1 MRNTSDPITKEN
13 SNVMNAQGGEKK
25 VMKKILSV
33 ALSTAMAFSMFASVA
48 FGDTAVS
55 PQQQFDAL
63 KAKGIFNG
71 YPDGTAGLDK
81 DMTRAEFAK
90 VITKLLGLKEI
101 TGTLSYTD
109 KNYTAKNWA
118 VPYIE
123 AVTAAGIMEGKNV
136 EKKIFDFNGKV
147 TVSEMATIL
156 TRALDLEIPAE
167 TNNTAPAW
175 AKGYVQAAINA
186 GLVDANTN
194 FTANASRELLVGAA
208 YAIDEAQSLKVS
220 SYTVTEGG
228 KVVEF
233 KISDG
238 ETVKVTLDKALEANK
253 ETEVKFTYKE
263 KSFTEKV
270 TYVVEAATKVQSASS
285 VNLKEVDVAFDGK
298 VDKATATDKA
308 NYSVDGG
315 AKIVKSVTLLE
326 DGKTARVLLNES
338 SRFVQGTSYKVV
350 VKNVKSSTGT
360 TVPQGEVSFTS
371 ADNVLPTV
379 TEVKALGTK
388 VIKVTFSEPIK
399 APVSSNFQLDDKAYV
414 GNVTLG
420 ANDREVILRDYTGTI
435 SEGAHK
441 LTASMIED
449 YAGLKSLASTTDFT
463 VAVDN
468 EGPKVT
474 EITATLEK
482 VTVTFDEEID
492 PQTVNSESFY
502 WLSGTTKKVGKATQI
517 SGNVYEVDFTEN
529 RLPGYETTLYVDVKD
544 YSGNANATK
553 EHKVTA
559 SVDLVQPKL
568 IDVSYGTEVANRL
581 TVRFDK
587 AVTADDIKYFTVTK
601 GSDNIPVRSV
611 SVASGSDNKVFN
623 VEFYSNLES
632 GTYNLKV
639 SGVQDK
645 TALKNTMTPYEG
657 TFVASDSAAPALTA
671 ANIDVNETGV
681 NKRVALTFNKAIDLS
696 TLGAKA
702 NYYIGFKKNGTGE
715 LQEIALPAEVSL
727 NVSNGG
733 KTVILVFPETIQ
745 GTDVSFPSTIEY
757 VSVVGLKS
765 TTGQATGYIN
775 TKTVLSG
782 TGLDATP
789 FNTATGTQKDSRT
802 VEVSFNLPVASA
814 TASDFAI
821 AGTSVSSVSVSDN
834 KVTLKTTSDINANS
848 AVTINSNNALQ
859 TYAGNKYI
867 GSLSV
872 ATTGQ
877 VSPKIDESALNDDDK
892 IILVGNKFEIPFT
905 TNLDTSV
912 QNELGAQLRIVR
924 ADATSD
930 RLSAINDYTTTVS
943 GNKIVVT
950 VSKPN
955 PSGYAYLVNVTEDA
969 TLIRNSADHSKFAA
983 KSSVYR
989 TTESTTAV
997 ATGVTFGTASI
1008 TTPGVAST
1016 TGTAEVNALTIVNPA
1031 STAAGNITVSLTEGA
1046 NPAATQLVSVGL
1058 NNTPAQVASAI
1069 VTQASFTGY
1078 TLTIDPANPARVLF
1092 TAATP
1097 AADKAVTIS
1106 VADTGTTGVGTPSG
1120 TEVTTG
1126 VAPTTGTPQVVTLPV
1141 THAATAN
1148 GSVIVTFNN
1157 GTTPTT
1163 VTVPVT
1169 NGEAANVV
1177 ALKIAN
1183 AFNLAD
1189 YTVSANNANVVFTA
1203 NAPAANNAAVTV
1215 TAN

>member
-1 MRNTSDPITKEN
+1 MRNTSDPIKEN
-13 SNVMNAQGGEKK
+13 SNVMNTQGGEKK

-63 KAKGIFNG
+63 KAKGIFTG

-167 TNNTAPAW
+167 TNNSAADW

-186 GLVDANTN
+186 GLIDSKAN
-194 FTANASRELLVGAA
+194 FGANASRELLVGAA
-208 YAIDEAQSLKVS
+208 YAIDQAQSLKVTKYEVS
-220 SYTVTEGG
+220 EGG
-228 KVVEF
+228 KVVTF
-233 KISDG
+233 TISDG

-253 ETEVKFTYKE
+253 ETEVKFTYKD

-315 AKIVKSVTLLE
+315 SKNIKSVTLLS

-338 SRFVQGTSYKVV
+338 SRFVQGTTYKVV

-360 TVPQGEVSFTS
+360 VVPQGEVSFTS

-399 APVSSNFQLDDKAYV
+399 TPASSNFQLDDKAYV

-441 LTASMIED
+441 LTVSMIED

-559 SVDLVQPKL
+559 TVDLVQPKL
-568 IDVSYGTEVANRL
+568 IDASYGTEVSNRL

-587 AVTADDIKYFTVTK
+587 AVDADDIKYYTVKK
-601 GSDNIPVRSV
+601 GNDTIQVRNVTRESD
-611 SVASGSDNKVFN
+611 KVFN
-623 VEFYSNLES
+623 LEFYKTPLDS
-632 GTYNLKV
+632 GTYSLKV

-657 TFVASDSAAPALTA
+657 TFVASDSAAPALKA
-671 ANIDVNETGV
+671 ANVDVNAVGV
-681 NKRVALTFNKAIDLS
+681 NKKVALTFDKEIDLA
-696 TLGAKA
+696 TLNNRS
-702 NYYIGFKKNGTGE
+702 NYYIGFKKNGTGD
-715 LQEIALPAEVSL
+715 LQEIVLPAEVTL
-727 NVSNGG
+727 NVSNNG

-745 GTDVSFPSTIEY
+745 GTEVVFPNSVEF

-765 TTGQATGYIN
+765 KTGQSTGYI
-775 TKTVLSG
+775 KTSTLTGGSVL
-782 TGLDATP
+782 TQKTL
-789 FNTATGTQKDSRT
+789 NTATAERKDART
-802 VEVSFNLPVASA
+802 VEVTFNLPIANAS
-814 TASDFAI
+814 ASDFNVG
-821 AGTSVSSVSVSDN
+821 GTSVSSVSIDDN
-834 KVTLKTTSDINANS
+834 KVTLKTNTDTSLDSKVNIADNHS
-848 AVTINSNNALQ
+848 IQS
-859 TYAGNKYI
+859 YAGNKYS
-867 GSLSV
+867 GVKQLTPS
-872 ATTGQ
+872 GF
-877 VSPKIDESALNDDDK
+877 VSPKIDESLLPTNK
-892 IILVGNKFEIPFT
+892 IIKQAGGKFVIPFT
-905 TNLDTSV
+905 TNLDSSV
-912 QNELGAQLRIVR
+912 QRELAANLKVV
-924 ADATSD
+924 
-930 RLSAINDYTTTVS
+930 SANDEGTLVPFKDYNTTVED
-943 GNKIVVT
+943 NNIVVT
-950 VSKPN
+950 ITSPT
-955 PSGYAYLVNVTEDA
+955 GFAYLVNVTKDA
-969 TLIRNSADHSKFAA
+969 TLIRNVDAITKHAEE
-983 KSSVYR
+983 SSVYR
-989 TTESTTAV
+989 TTENGTAAV
-997 ATGVTFGTASI
+997 TGVTFSPATI
-1008 TTPGVAST
+1008 TTAGQAST
-1016 TGTAEVNALTIVNPA
+1016 TGTSEVNQVTIANPA
-1031 STAAGNITVSLTEGA
+1031 TVAGDITVSLTEGT
-1046 NPAATQLVSVGL
+1046 NPVVNEDVTVGL
-1058 NNTPAQVASAI
+1058 NATPAQVASAI
-1069 VTQASFTGY
+1069 VAQASFTGY
-1078 TLTIDPANPARVLF
+1078 TLTVDPTNPARVLF
-1092 TAATP
+1092 TSAP
-1097 AADKAVTIS
+1097 AADKTVTIN
-1106 VADTGTTGVGTPSG
+1106 VADPNTTGVGTATG
-1120 TEVTTG
+1120 GQVTAG
-1126 VAPTTGTPQVVTLPV
+1126 VAPTNGTPQVVTLPV
-1141 THAATAN
+1141 LTGATTN
-1148 GSVIVTFNN
+1148 GSVKVTFTD

-1163 VTVPVT
+1163 KVVTV
-1169 NGEAANVV
+1169 NAGEASNVI

-1183 AFNLAD
+1183 AFNLTN
-1189 YTVSANNANVVFTA
+1189 YTVSSNNSNVVFTA
-1203 NAPAANNAAVTV
+1203 NAPAANNVAVTV

>member
-1 MRNTSDPITKEN
+1 MRNTSDPIKEN
-13 SNVMNAQGGEKK
+13 SNVMNTQGGEKK

-63 KAKGIFNG
+63 KAKGIFSG

-167 TNNTAPAW
+167 TNNNAADW

-186 GLVDANTN
+186 GLIDSKAN
-194 FTANASRELLVGAA
+194 FGANASRELLVGAA
-208 YAIDEAQSLKVS
+208 YAIDQAQSLKVTKYEVS
-220 SYTVTEGG
+220 EGG
-228 KVVEF
+228 KVVTF
-233 KISDG
+233 TISDG

-253 ETEVKFTYKE
+253 ETEVKFTYKD

-270 TYVVEAATKVQSASS
+270 TYVVEAATKVQSATST
-285 VNLKEVDVAFDGK
+285 NLKEVEVAFDGK

-315 AKIVKSVTLLE
+315 SKIVKSVTLLA

-338 SRFVQGTSYKVV
+338 SRFVQGTTYKVV

-360 TVPQGEVSFTS
+360 VVPQGEVSFTS

-399 APVSSNFQLDDKAYV
+399 APASSNFQLDDKAYV

-441 LTASMIED
+441 LTTSMIED

-559 SVDLVQPKL
+559 SVDLIQPKL
-568 IDVSYGTEVANRL
+568 IDASYGTEVANRL

-587 AVTADDIKYFTVTK
+587 AVTADDIKYYTVKK
-601 GSDNIPVRSV
+601 GSDDIAVRNV
-611 SVASGSDNKVFN
+611 TVASGSDSKVFN
-623 VEFYSNLES
+623 IEFYSNLDS

-657 TFVASDSAAPALTA
+657 TFVASDSAAPALKA
-671 ANIDVNETGV
+671 ANIDVNESGV
-681 NKRVALTFNKAIDLS
+681 NKRVALTFDKAIDLS
-696 TLGAKA
+696 TLGNKA
-702 NYYIGFKKNGTGE
+702 NYYIGFKKNGTGQ

-727 NVSNGG
+727 NVNNGG
-733 KTVILVFPETIQ
+733 KTVVLVFPETIQ
-745 GTDVSFPSTIEY
+745 GSEVAFPETVEY

-775 TKTVLSG
+775 TKTVLNNA
-782 TGLDATP
+782 GLNATP

-802 VEVSFNLPVASA
+802 VEVAFNLPVVNA
-814 TASDFAI
+814 TASDFAV
-821 AGTSVSSVSVSDN
+821 AGTTVSSVSISDN

-859 TYAGNKYI
+859 TYAGNKYT
-867 GSLSV
+867 GPLSV

-877 VSPKIDESALNDDDK
+877 VSPKIDESALTDNTIK
-892 IILVGNKFEIPFT
+892 LVGNKFEIPFT
-905 TNLDTSV
+905 TNLDASV
-912 QNELGAQLRIVR
+912 QSELGAQLRIVR

-930 RLSAINDYTTTVS
+930 RLSAINDYTTTVD

-950 VSKPN
+950 VSKANPN
-955 PSGYAYLVNVTEDA
+955 GYAYLVNVTEDA
-969 TLIRNSADHSKFAA
+969 TLIRNSVDPSKFAA

-989 TTESTTAV
+989 TTESTTPVSPGVTTTPVSQVAAGTAGNAGTQEVQTLTIATAPNAIGNLTIGGATVAV
-997 ATGVTFGTASI
+997 DPAVETTPDAVAAKIKNTTIAGYTSTVAGNVVTFTATTVGNKADIVATYAATGVTGTVDEVTAGTDASAGTKQVVKVTAS
-1008 TTPGVAST
+1008 A
-1016 TGTAEVNALTIVNPA
+1016 A
-1031 STAAGNITVSLTEGA
+1031 TAAGTIKVNFKDDAASAGTTVNVSVANGDTASVVAAKIASAFSNLNGYDVTNNGADVIFTADTAAASKTITV
-1046 NPAATQLVSVGL
+1046 
-1058 NNTPAQVASAI
+1058 
-1069 VTQASFTGY
+1069 
-1078 TLTIDPANPARVLF
+1078 
-1092 TAATP
+1092 
-1097 AADKAVTIS
+1097 
-1106 VADTGTTGVGTPSG
+1106 TT
-1120 TEVTTG
+1120 
-1126 VAPTTGTPQVVTLPV
+1126 
-1141 THAATAN
+1141 N
-1148 GSVIVTFNN
+1148 
-1157 GTTPTT
+1157 
-1163 VTVPVT
+1163 
-1169 NGEAANVV
+1169 
-1177 ALKIAN
+1177 
-1183 AFNLAD
+1183 
-1189 YTVSANNANVVFTA
+1189 
-1203 NAPAANNAAVTV
+1203 
-1215 TAN
+1215 

>member
-315 AKIVKSVTLLE
+315 SKNIKSVTLLS

-338 SRFVQGTSYKVV
+338 SRFVQGTTYKVA

-360 TVPQGEVSFTS
+360 VVPQGEVSFTS

-399 APVSSNFQLDDKAYV
+399 TPASSNFQLDDKAYV

-441 LTASMIED
+441 LTVSMIED

-463 VAVDN
+463 VAVDT

-529 RLPGYETTLYVDVKD
+529 RLPGYETSLYVDVKD

-559 SVDLVQPKL
+559 TVDLVQPKL
-568 IDVSYGTEVANRL
+568 IDASYGTEVANHL

-587 AVTADDIKYFTVTK
+587 AVDAADVKYFTVKK
-601 GSDNIPVRSV
+601 GNDTVQVRSV
-611 SVASGSDNKVFN
+611 KRESDKVFN
-623 VEFYSNLES
+623 LEFYKTPLDS
-632 GTYNLKV
+632 GTYSLKV
-639 SGVQDK
+639 SGVQDL

-657 TFVASDSAAPALTA
+657 TFVASDSAAPALKAT
-671 ANIDVNETGV
+671 NVDVNAVGV
-681 NKRVALTFNKAIDLS
+681 NKKVALTFDKEIDLA
-696 TLGAKA
+696 TLNNRA
-702 NYYIGFKKNGTGE
+702 NYYIGFKKNGTGD
-715 LQEIALPAEVSL
+715 LQEIVLPAEVTL
-727 NVSNGG
+727 NVSNNG

-745 GTDVSFPSTIEY
+745 GTEVNFPGSVEF

-765 TTGQATGYIN
+765 KTGQSTGYI
-775 TKTVLSG
+775 KTSTLTGGSVLSQKV
-782 TGLDATP
+782 LD
-789 FNTATGTQKDSRT
+789 TATAERKDART
-802 VEVSFNLPVASA
+802 VEVTFNLPIANA
-814 TASDFAI
+814 TASDFNVG
-821 AGTSVSSVSVSDN
+821 GTSVSSVSIDDN
-834 KVTLKTTSDINANS
+834 KVTLKTNSDTALDSKVNIS
-848 AVTINSNNALQ
+848 SNHSIQ
-859 TYAGNKYI
+859 SYAGNKY
-867 GSLSV
+867 
-872 ATTGQ
+872 TGAVQ
-877 VSPKIDESALNDDDK
+877 LTPVGFVSPKIDESLLPTDK
-892 IILVGNKFEIPFT
+892 IIKQAGGKFVIPFT
-905 TNLDTSV
+905 TNLDNSV
-912 QNELGAQLRIVR
+912 QRELAANLKIVS
-924 ADATSD
+924 ASD
-930 RLSAINDYTTTVS
+930 DETLVPFKDYNTTVEA
-943 GNKIVVT
+943 NTIVVT
-950 VSKPN
+950 ITN
-955 PSGYAYLVNVTEDA
+955 PTGFAYLVNVAKDA
-969 TLIRNSADHSKFAA
+969 TLIRNADAISKFAA
-983 KSSVYR
+983 ESSVYR
-989 TTESTTAV
+989 TTENGQAAV
-997 ATGVTFGTASI
+997 TGVEFGTAST

-1016 TGTAEVNALTIVNPA
+1016 TGTAEVNALTIVNPV
-1031 STAAGNITVSLTEGA
+1031 TNAGVITVSLTEGA
-1046 NPAATQLVSVGL
+1046 NPAVTQPVTVGL
-1058 NNTPAQVASAI
+1058 NDTAAQVASAI
-1069 VTQASFTGY
+1069 VDDASFTGY
-1078 TLTIDPANPARVLF
+1078 TLTVDPTNNTRVLF
-1092 TAATP
+1092 TAAAP

-1106 VADTGTTGVGTPSG
+1106 VADTGTTGVGTPTG
-1120 TEVTTG
+1120 IEVTKG

-1148 GSVIVTFNN
+1148 GNVKVTFNN

-1163 VTVPVT
+1163 VTVPVA
-1169 NGEAANVV
+1169 NGEAANVI

-1183 AFNLAD
+1183 AFNLTG

-1203 NAPAANNAAVTV
+1203 TAPADNNPAVTV

>member
-1 MRNTSDPITKEN
+1 MRNTSDPIKEN
-13 SNVMNAQGGEKK
+13 LNVMNTQGGEKK

-81 DMTRAEFAK
+81 EMTRAEFAK

-101 TGTLSYTD
+101 TGQLSYTD

-147 TVSEMATIL
+147 TVAEMATIL
-156 TRALDLEIPAE
+156 TRALDLEVPAE
-167 TNNTAPAW
+167 TDNTAPAW

-186 GLVDANTN
+186 GLVDAKAN
-194 FTANASRELLVGAA
+194 FSANASRELLVGAA
-208 YAIDEAQSLKVS
+208 YAVDQAQSLKVTKYEVS
-220 SYTVTEGG
+220 EAG
-228 KVVEF
+228 KVVTF
-233 KISDG
+233 TISDG

-253 ETEVKFTYKE
+253 ETEVKFTYKD
-263 KSFTEKV
+263 KQFTEKV

-285 VNLKEVDVAFDGK
+285 TNLKEVEVAFDGK

-315 AKIVKSVTLLE
+315 SKIIKSVTLLA

-338 SRFVQGTSYKVV
+338 SRFVQGTTYKVV

-360 TVPQGEVSFTS
+360 VVPQGEVSFTS

-420 ANDREVILRDYTGTI
+420 ANEREVILRDYTGTI

-441 LTASMIED
+441 LTVSMIED

-474 EITATLEK
+474 DITATLEK

-568 IDVSYGTEVANRL
+568 IDASYGTEVANRL

-587 AVTADDIKYFTVTK
+587 AVTADDIKYYTVTK
-601 GSDNIPVRSV
+601 GSDSVPVRSV
-611 SVASGSDNKVFN
+611 SVAAGSDNKVFN
-623 VEFYSNLES
+623 VEFYSNLDS

-657 TFVASDSAAPALTA
+657 TFVASDSAAPALQA
-671 ANIDVNETGV
+671 ANIDVNESGV
-681 NKRVALTFNKAIDLS
+681 NQRVALTFDKAIDLS
-696 TLGAKA
+696 TLGNKA
-702 NYYIGFKKNGTGE
+702 NYYIGFKKNGTGQ

-727 NVSNGG
+727 NVNNGG
-733 KTVILVFPETIQ
+733 KTVVLVFPETIQ
-745 GTDVSFPSTIEY
+745 GSEVAFPETVEY

-775 TKTVLSG
+775 TKNVLNA
-782 TGLDATP
+782 GLNLTP

-802 VEVSFNLPVASA
+802 VEIAFNLPVASA
-814 TASDFAI
+814 AASDFSV
-821 AGTSVSSVSVSDN
+821 AGTSVSSVSISDN

-848 AVTINSNNALQ
+848 AVTINSNNSLQ
-859 TYAGNKYI
+859 TYAGNKYT

-877 VSPKIDESALNDDDK
+877 VNPKIDESALTNNT
-892 IILVGNKFEIPFT
+892 ITLVDNKFEIPFT
-905 TNLDTSV
+905 TNLDATV

-924 ADATSD
+924 ADAPND
-930 RLSAINDYTTTVS
+930 RLSAINDYTTTVE
-943 GNKIVVT
+943 GNKIIVT
-950 VSKPN
+950 VSKANPN
-955 PSGYAYLVNVTEDA
+955 GYAYLVNVTKDA
-969 TLIRNSADHSKFAA
+969 TLIRNSADTTKFA
-983 KSSVYR
+983 SESPVYR
-989 TTESTTAV
+989 TTEKTNAV
-997 ATGVTFGTASI
+997 QTGVTFGTATI
-1008 TTPGVAST
+1008 TTPGAA
-1016 TGTAEVNALTIVNPA
+1016 GTAGTSEVNGLTITNPA
-1031 STAAGNITVSLTEGA
+1031 TAAGNITVALNDGV
-1046 NPAATQLVSVGL
+1046 NPAVNRTVTLVGNETTSGV
-1058 NNTPAQVASAI
+1058 AQAI
-1069 VTQASFTGY
+1069 VTQATFTGY
-1078 TLTIDPANPARVLF
+1078 TLSIDPANPSRVLF
-1092 TAATP
+1092 TSAP
-1097 AADKAVTIS
+1097 AADKTVAIT
-1106 VADTGTTGVGTPSG
+1106 VADADGTGVGTPAG
-1120 TEVTTG
+1120 TQVTAG
-1126 VAPTTGTPQVVTLPV
+1126 VAPTGGTAQVVTLPV

-1148 GSVIVTFNN
+1148 GSVKVTFNN

-1203 NAPAANNAAVTV
+1203 NAPAANNTAVTV